1 MLEYDAVYFN
11 IYIAQSSISDAGEG
25 VFAIEYLLFRKTVG
39 YFTVSI
45 VREDISIRTN
55 VTNATRFGFLGLEV
69 DFDISPC
76 EARTTDFDE
85 SAYIVP
91 DYFCVAAKMND
102 PRNSDCAGNM
112 KMMVSTEESDNK
124 FSLFSTIMYALSAE
138 NGTDAGE

>member
-11 IYIAQSSISDAGEG
+11 IYIAQYSISDAGEG

-69 DFDISPC
+69 DFDSFPRD
-76 EARTTDFDE
+76 ARTTNFDE
-85 SAYIVP
+85 SA
-91 DYFCVAAKMND
+91 
-102 PRNSDCAGNM
+102 
-112 KMMVSTEESDNK
+112 
-124 FSLFSTIMYALSAE
+124 
-138 NGTDAGE
+138 